1 MSTMNRLLLLFQVG
15 SVLVA
20 YLLSRL
26 IVGAIVSRIS
36 RGAEQGPSYFA
47 TPGGSA
53 LLFGLT
59 FVVVWFALCGLAVLG
74 WLWLHRGG

>member
-1 MSTMNRLLLLFQVG
+1 MNRLLLVFQVG

-26 IVGAIVSRIS
+26 IVGAILSRMS
-36 RGAEQGPSYFA
+36 RGAEQGPSFFS

-53 LLFGLT
+53 LLFGAT
-59 FVVVWFALCGLAVLG
+59 FVVVWFAFCLVAVLA
-74 WLWLHRGG
+74 WIALKR

>member
-1 MSTMNRLLLLFQVG
+1 MNRLVLLFQVG

-26 IVGAIVSRIS
+26 IVGAIVSRMS
-36 RGAEQGPSYFA
+36 RGAEQGPSFFA

-53 LLFGLT
+53 LLFGVT
-59 FVVVWFALCGLAVLG
+59 FVVVWFALCLVAVLA
-74 WLWLHRGG
+74 WMALKR

>member
-1 MSTMNRLLLLFQVG
+1 MNRLLLVFQVG

-20 YLLSRL
+20 YVLSRM
-26 IVGAIVSRIS
+26 IVVWITSRLS
-36 RGAEQGPSYFA
+36 RGPEQGPSFFA

-59 FVVVWFALCGLAVLG
+59 FVVVWFALCLLAVLG
-74 WLWLHRGG
+74 WIWLRKGA

>member
-1 MSTMNRLLLLFQVG
+1 MNRLLLLFQVG

-47 TPGGSA
+47 TSGGST

-74 WLWLHRGG
+74 WLWLRRGG

>member
-1 MSTMNRLLLLFQVG
+1 MNRLLLLLQVG

-26 IVGAIVSRIS
+26 IVGAIVSRMS
-36 RGAEQGPSYFA
+36 RGAEQGPGFFA

-53 LLFGLT
+53 LLFGVT
-59 FVVVWFALCGLAVLG
+59 FVVVWFALCLLAVLG
-74 WLWLHRGG
+74 WIGLRKGA